1 MDFIFVIFILF
12 VGGGY
17 LLGKILGNIMFPK
30 SKDDV
35 FRSKDKESSV
45 IINNYITENHL
56 HITEKQ
62 LKELKK

>member
-1 MDFIFVIFILF
+1 MNFIFVIFIFF

-35 FRSKDKESSV
+35 FSSKDKESSV

-62 LKELKK
+62 LKEINK